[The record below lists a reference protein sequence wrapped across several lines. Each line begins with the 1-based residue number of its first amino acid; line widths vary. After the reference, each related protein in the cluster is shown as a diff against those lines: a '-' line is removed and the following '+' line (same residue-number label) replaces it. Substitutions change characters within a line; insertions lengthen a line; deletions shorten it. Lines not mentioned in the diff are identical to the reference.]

1 MDALLTAISDFHW
14 LRPLWLLAL
23 IPALLLVVL
32 LWRQG
37 HQARQWRQLIAPELL
52 RHLVDPGTR
61 EKRRSY
67 LWGLAAAW
75 MIGVVAL
82 AGPTWEKRPMP
93 VHRAENALM
102 IILDL
107 SPSMLAEDL
116 APSRLVRAR
125 LKIADVLRER
135 KEGFTGLIA
144 YAGDAH
150 AVSPLTDDTA
160 TIRSLL
166 NALHPNIMPT
176 PGSRPEAAIDL
187 AKQLFNDAGISEG
200 QILLLTDGVVK
211 KAANTM
217 LDQLEDTKFRLSVL
231 GVGTAEGAPI
241 PNERGGFV
249 RNRQGEIVVAKLEQD
264 RLERLAGRTGG
275 RYERIDAS
283 PDDVEWLLETPN
295 FVKDEKRELERQFD
309 VWYDRGHWLVLLLLP
324 VVLFSFRR
332 GLLAVLVALPLLG
345 TLAPQTAQAQD
356 WLAPFLTPD
365 QRGAQALEEE
375 QPEKAAEQFENPEW
389 KGSALYRAEEYE
401 AAAEAFAQSDS
412 ARADYNRGNAL
423 ARSGD
428 LEAAL
433 EAYESAL
440 EKAPQMSDAQA
451 NKAMV
456 QRVLERQKQQQQ
468 NQEQNQEGDQQ
479 GDQSEQQEGQDSE
492 GQDQQEPSDQQGES
506 GQDSQGRDQD
516 GQNQEGQNQEGK
528 AQSSRSG
535 EGDSQDQ
542 SGEQQS
548 SSAGDQRGGEQ
559 GSEGQQQSSPSAGA
573 QGRDGQE
580 GDSEAQAARLEEGDV
595 SDEERQSMEQWL
607 RRVPDDP
614 GGLLRRKFEYQS
626 QQRRLERLRGET
638 EGEGTEERW

>member
-1 MDALLTAISDFHW
+1 MDTLLTALSDFHW

-23 IPALLLVVL
+23 VPALLLALL

-61 EKRRSY
+61 QKRHSY
-67 LWGLAAAW
+67 LWGLLAAW
-75 MIGVVAL
+75 LLGVFAL

-102 IILDL
+102 IVLDL

-116 APSRLVRAR
+116 TPSRLVRAR

-150 AVSPLTDDTA
+150 VVSPLTDDTA

-166 NALHPNIMPT
+166 SALHPSIMPT
-176 PGSRPEAAIDL
+176 PGSRPEAAIDM
-187 AKQLFNDAGISEG
+187 AKQLFKDAGITEG
-200 QILLLTDGVVK
+200 QILLLTDGVVE
-211 KAANTM
+211 KAVDTM
-217 LDQLEDTKFRLSVL
+217 LDQLQDTDFRLSVL

-283 PDDVEWLLETPN
+283 ADDVEWLLESPG
-295 FVKDEKRELERQFD
+295 FVKTEERELEREFD
-309 VWYDRGHWLVLLLLP
+309 VWYDRGHWLALLLLP
-324 VVLFSFRR
+324 IVLFSFRR
-332 GLLAVLVALPLLG
+332 GLLAVVVALPLLG
-345 TLAPQTAQAQD
+345 LLMPQHAQAQD
-356 WLAPFLTPD
+356 WLAPWLTPD
-365 QRGAQALEEE
+365 QRGARALEQE
-375 QPEKAAEQFENPEW
+375 QPKEAAERFENPEW

-423 ARSGD
+423 ARAGD

-440 EKAPQMSDAQA
+440 EKSPEMSDAQT
-451 NKAMV
+451 NKALV
-456 QRVLERQKQQQQ
+456 QRLLEQQKQKEQQQQ
-468 NQEQNQEGDQQ
+468 QDGEQQ
-479 GDQSEQQEGQDSE
+479 GDQSDQEQSQQGEGSESSE
-492 GQDQQEPSDQQGES
+492 GQQSQNSSGQQG
-506 GQDSQGRDQD
+506 QDNQ
-516 GQNQEGQNQEGK
+516 GQNQDGES
-528 AQSSRSG
+528 QSSPSG
-535 EGDSQDQ
+535 EEGAQGQ

-548 SSAGDQRGGEQ
+548 SSAQGENGQRA
-559 GSEGQQQSSPSAGA
+559 SEGQQQSSRSAGA
-573 QGRDGQE
+573 QGEAQDGQE
-580 GDSEAQAARLEEGDV
+580 GDAQAQGARLEEGDV

-614 GGLLRRKFEYQS
+614 SGLLRRKFEYQS
-626 QQRRLERLRGET
+626 QQRRLERLRGES